1 MEDNLPLPQVSGQQ
15 IQSNSG
21 LAGAIG
27 TSLEK
32 SLEYAKTLADS
43 ELLPKHLKK
52 NPASILLIW
61 QASQELGIGLTVAI
75 ANFYVVNGNLTA
87 KSDFMIDRAR
97 VFGHRVTHKIK
108 DKGRD
113 SEVTTTV
120 VRREH
125 LAKYDQLKDLLL
137 ETPSEDEAKIK
148 RIEERIAEL
157 EHSSTWNW
165 KKAVLAGV
173 VDKDTWQNYPHT
185 MMRHRADSEVIRAA
199 CGEVLGM
206 IQYTPEEL
214 GAEVREDGS
223 YLITTAEPSRATTPA
238 ASRPAIPAAKPNPA
252 PAARPVTRPTAAP
265 AASAAPAPKPATAAS
280 PAPAA
285 RPATVTGTVVSKTDT
300 PVTKPA
306 TQAAVSAPSQGTA
319 TLELPE
325 IKGTMT
331 VDQAQDLFGAVYEL
345 LDAGRLPKTTL
356 QEITSKVE
364 KLRVH
369 TKLIKMPT
377 QDGTAKK
384 ILLGKALLLLSA
396 SNKLV

>member
-1 MEDNLPLPQVSGQQ
+1 MENNLPLPQTSVQP
-15 IQSNSG
+15 IQANSG

-61 QASQELGIGLTVAI
+61 QAAQELGIGLTVAI

-97 VFGHRVTHKIK
+97 MFGHRVTHKIK
-108 DKGRD
+108 DKGKD
-113 SEVTTTV
+113 SEVTTTI

-125 LAKYDQLKDLLL
+125 LAKYDQLKDMLLD
-137 ETPSEDEAKIK
+137 TSSEEEEKIK
-148 RIEERIAEL
+148 RIQDRIDEL

-165 KKAVLAGV
+165 KKATIAGV
-173 VDKDTWQNYPHT
+173 TDKDTWQNYPHT
-185 MMRHRADSEVIRAA
+185 MMRHRADSEAIRAA

-214 GAEVREDGS
+214 GGDVREDGS
-223 YLITTAEPSRATTPA
+223 FLITKAEPSRAVQ
-238 ASRPAIPAAKPNPA
+238 SGRPAIPAAKPTTA
-252 PAARPVTRPTAAP
+252 PARPTVVSSSAPAAKATPTATPTAPARPVTPQ
-265 AASAAPAPKPATAAS
+265 
-280 PAPAA
+280 
-285 RPATVTGTVVSKTDT
+285 TVTGTVVSKTDT
-300 PVTKPA
+300 PVQSTTKTTP
-306 TQAAVSAPSQGTA
+306 SAPSQSTA
-319 TLELPE
+319 TLEHPGMPE
-325 IKGTMT
+325 IKGGMT
-331 VDQAQDLFGAVYEL
+331 GTQIQDLFMWAYGA
-345 LDAGRLPKTTL
+345 LDDGVLAKTTL
-356 QEITSKVE
+356 QDMSARVE
-364 KLRVH
+364 KLRLH

-377 QDGTAKK
+377 QDGPPKP
-384 ILLGKALLLLSA
+384 ILLGKALALLSA